1 MTDFVDP
8 REEPLMFDRDPRD
21 LHDRDAELDPGVNE
35 DLIDS
40 VEADRLAAE
49 HRTEEAGDDE
59 AGDDEGDAMDATRPV
74 DNLE

>member
-21 LHDRDAELDPGVNE
+21 LRDRDAGLDPGVNE

-40 VEADRLAAE
+40 AEADRLAAE
-49 HRTEEAGDDE
+49 HRAERG
-59 AGDDEGDAMDATRPV
+59 R
-74 DNLE
+74 

>member
-8 REEPLMFDRDPRD
+8 RQEPLMFDRDPRD
-21 LHDRDAELDPGVNE
+21 LRDPDAALDPGVNE

-40 VEADRLAAE
+40 AEADRLAAE
-49 HRTEEAGDDE
+49 QRAEAGYDDSDDE
-59 AGDDEGDAMDATRPV
+59 NDGMGDTQPV

>member
-8 REEPLMFDRDPRD
+8 REEPLVFNRDPN
-21 LHDRDAELDPGVNE
+21 APLDPELNE

-40 VEADRLAAE
+40 AEADRLAAE
-49 HRTEEAGDDE
+49 RSAEEAN
-59 AGDDEGDAMDATRPV
+59 DDEGDAMGDTQPV

>member
-8 REEPLMFDRDPRD
+8 RQEPLMFDRDPRD
-21 LHDRDAELDPGVNE
+21 LRDRDGLDPGVNE

-40 VEADRLAAE
+40 AEADRLAAE
-49 HRTEEAGDDE
+49 QRAEQAGDDE
-59 AGDDEGDAMDATRPV
+59 ADDDDTVGDTQPV

>member
-21 LHDRDAELDPGVNE
+21 LRDRDAGLDPGVNE

-40 VEADRLAAE
+40 AEADRLAAE
-49 HRTEEAGDDE
+49 HRAEQAGYDE
-59 AGDDEGDAMDATRPV
+59 DDDEGDAMGDTQPV

>member
-8 REEPLMFDRDPRD
+8 REEPLVFNRDPN
-21 LHDRDAELDPGVNE
+21 APLDPELNE

-40 VEADRLAAE
+40 AEADRLAAE
-49 HRTEEAGDDE
+49 RNAEAASE
-59 AGDDEGDAMDATRPV
+59 DEGDAMVDTQPV

>member
-8 REEPLMFDRDPRD
+8 LEEPLMFDRDPRD
-21 LHDRDAELDPGVNE
+21 RHAGLDPGVNE

-40 VEADRLAAE
+40 AEADRLAAE
-49 HRTEEAGDDE
+49 QSAETAGDDG
-59 AGDDEGDAMDATRPV
+59 ADDGDTMGDTQPV